1 MPAGCGLPASGCGAS
16 AVPARNRSLDSLEQ
30 KLQLF
35 LDRRS
40 EQTPSEQDVVD
51 PAGAPP
57 LHWKGR
63 RPKELPSFDQP
74 GESPGM
80 RASPIRDVLT
90 SYQKSPMPTK
100 YTLAFALR
108 SKGTRGPIVKVGL
121 VGTRPAAEVIIPP
134 SVIDGVSY
142 RGEIGFVFIPSA
154 DREGALRGIVT
165 EIARAWNRPETEV
178 FQAVARVGMPTREQD
193 WQTVSDWAPL
203 SGPAGL
209 PMMLP
214 NAFVPSE
221 RLGMVM
227 PAGASAEA
235 QPEVAAAIREMR
247 AALAARQARGRELI
261 PDGIPD
267 LFRTVADKS
276 AWLAA
281 RPGLSGDALAFYN
294 ETPVCDVP
302 SSFRTEAERVAFAE
316 QLKSASTDA
325 TVPGACV
332 LAMID
337 ATVSPAPSNPPMP
350 QPDVQASPPR
360 ATPAASWRELT
371 GGIQAVNASVG
382 YRPPVLM
389 SSPSDDQRSQQR
401 TDAPVPTG
409 VIVGSAVGAVVAIGV
424 GAGAAVMVTRK

>member
-1 MPAGCGLPASGCGAS
+1 M
-16 AVPARNRSLDSLEQ
+16 DSLEQ

-35 LDRRS
+35 LDRRAS
-40 EQTPSEQDVVD
+40 KIPSQ
-51 PAGAPP
+51 AP
-57 LHWKGR
+57 
-63 RPKELPSFDQP
+63 
-74 GESPGM
+74 
-80 RASPIRDVLT
+80 V
-90 SYQKSPMPTK
+90 
-100 YTLAFALR
+100 
-108 SKGTRGPIVKVGL
+108 TRNGV
-121 VGTRPAAEVIIPP
+121 PAARN
-134 SVIDGVSY
+134 GV
-142 RGEIGFVFIPSA
+142 
-154 DREGALRGIVT
+154 
-165 EIARAWNRPETEV
+165 
-178 FQAVARVGMPTREQD
+178 
-193 WQTVSDWAPL
+193 
-203 SGPAGL
+203 PAGL
-209 PMMLP
+209 PPTLP

-325 TVPGACV
+325 TVPLACA

-401 TDAPVPTG
+401 ADAPVPTG
-409 VIVGSAVGAVVAIGV
+409 VIVGSAVGAAVAIGV
-424 GAGAAVMVTRK
+424 GAGAAVLLTRK

>member
-1 MPAGCGLPASGCGAS
+1 MNRAMRQNMPAGCGLPASGCGAS
-16 AVPARNRSLDSLEQ
+16 AVPARNKRMDSLEQ

-35 LDRRS
+35 LDRRAAK
-40 EQTPSEQDVVD
+40 TPSQ
-51 PAGAPP
+51 AP
-57 LHWKGR
+57 
-63 RPKELPSFDQP
+63 
-74 GESPGM
+74 
-80 RASPIRDVLT
+80 
-90 SYQKSPMPTK
+90 
-100 YTLAFALR
+100 
-108 SKGTRGPIVKVGL
+108 
-121 VGTRPAAEVIIPP
+121 
-134 SVIDGVSY
+134 
-142 RGEIGFVFIPSA
+142 
-154 DREGALRGIVT
+154 
-165 EIARAWNRPETEV
+165 
-178 FQAVARVGMPTREQD
+178 VARNGV
-193 WQTVSDWAPL
+193 
-203 SGPAGL
+203 PAGL
-209 PMMLP
+209 PPTLP

-221 RLGMVM
+221 RLGIVV

-325 TVPGACV
+325 TVPLACA

-382 YRPPVLM
+382 HRPPVLM

-401 TDAPVPTG
+401 ADAPVPTG

-424 GAGAAVMVTRK
+424 GAGAAVMLTRK